1 MSLERP
7 TRTGCSLAAAYL
19 NWDGMVGR
27 KHVSGCDLAV
37 LVVLMQRRQEGLLRV
52 QHGQTILLS
61 ALLFLMRF
69 SGARSVRKRT
79 WSRNNPKTSKV
90 SRISLFIPPSVFSL
104 SGHNQHLS
112 LWLTNSHKTFIFI
125 FCEGF
130 WGRREM
136 TVRGNVGSKEK
147 ARGFLEQNHSISVEK
162 VVQSSAQPWTRRI
175 RDLFG
180 EMNPIKNEKI
190 WPWWWPSGQ
199 HESLMIELLWVRL
212 LPPPNLLFTNA
223 WCSSSF
229 SVNTLV
235 EGTVGW
241 LPQQGPWW
249 WHRHM
254 QLQTM
259 VQIPWQSFFL
269 SKMCL
274 SFGNTFFRDQT
285 FLVYHSSF
293 PLKLVLKYIK

>member
-1 MSLERP
+1 MVKQFCSQRCSSWCGFPELGLSGSELGLETIRRRRKFLVSRFLYHP
-7 TRTGCSLAAAYL
+7 QFFLSLAIINICL
-19 NWDGMVGR
+19 
-27 KHVSGCDLAV
+27 CDW
-37 LVVLMQRRQEGLLRV
+37 QI
-52 QHGQTILLS
+52 HTK
-61 ALLFLMRF
+61 LLFLF
-69 SGARSVRKRT
+69 FV
-79 WSRNNPKTSKV
+79 KV
-90 SRISLFIPPSVFSL
+90 
-104 SGHNQHLS
+104 
-112 LWLTNSHKTFIFI
+112 
-125 FCEGF
+125 F